1 MWKELRNGLAHEMG
15 IRGGSMDDPGQER
28 FALLTGNG
36 FSIHAELLYS
46 DFKDGCR
53 KYSYRPH
60 FLGH

>member
-53 KYSYRPH
+53 KYS
-60 FLGH
+60 